1 MSQIL
6 GLILGTHPFEAPV
19 IPAKLVLREGG
30 GAGIHVAS
38 PRKWPV
44 YGLDSRFRG
53 NDRTS

>member
-19 IPAKLVLREGG
+19 IPAK
-30 GAGIHVAS
+30 AGIHVAS